1 MELDTILDELEQLT
15 AEQYG
20 YLGVAAIFGPLLLKL
35 LGFKL
40 LGATRSPA
48 CTGADS
54 RWHLCPSTAWVR
66 TNVERRHQ
74 RKSPAEPIG
83 SAGLFASSEREI
95 SRQRPCLPERI
106 PLPSIARTHPTG

>member
-40 LGATRSPA
+40 LGA
-48 CTGADS
+48 
-54 RWHLCPSTAWVR
+54 LVR
-66 TNVERRHQ
+66 PLALVLILGGIYARQQ
-74 RKSPAEPIG
+74 RG
-83 SAGLFASSEREI
+83 SE
-95 SRQRPCLPERI
+95 QM
-106 PLPSIARTHPTG
+106 